1 MMDELLQS
9 AAWAA
14 RAVTESDALSRLA
27 GVAVR
32 GTLLLLAA
40 LLLAHAL
47 RTASAAVRHLVWSGA
62 LGGVLV
68 MLVASFAVPAWELPI
83 LPPAPAAPASEFVS
97 GDVPV
102 PGEGLVPAFPMPAAD
117 QPAPEVVARL
127 ERALATSN
135 ALAEPGP
142 ATATVTERLAAAWP
156 PAPATLLGLAYA
168 LGVMLVLARL
178 LVGSLGVQRL
188 ARRAEPV
195 LDADWHLLLQRL
207 ARQLGVR
214 RPVTLLRSDRRA
226 VPVTWGVVYPVI
238 LLPSD
243 ALAWGAERR
252 RLVLL
257 HELAHVARVDALTH
271 VLTQLAAAALWFNPL
286 VWVAV
291 RRMRAECERAC
302 DDVVLA
308 AGERASLYADD
319 LLDIARTLHHA
330 GGPAF
335 AAWAMAR
342 RSEIE
347 GRLLAILDPGV
358 KRARAGRRGA
368 AVAAA
373 LTALVALPLA
383 VVQPR
388 RAEAAATPAPF
399 MPTLAED
406 AALDQLGGG
415 VGPLGTIDSLERA
428 LNAALRAAAATAPAD
443 PASPAAPVSPA
454 SPVLAAAAP
463 AGGPDCGSGSVR
475 GRSWRGFLRNSND
488 HATTI
493 AISDDTTCVEVRME
507 GEVTFTDDDRDVASV
522 TRGGRFLASERKR
535 GVERVIEIRP
545 GERGLERRYVVD
557 GEPGTDAEARAWLA
571 QLLPGI
577 LRESAV
583 NAKQRVARARREGG
597 AAGVMTL
604 ISRTQSDG
612 AKRAYFGELLEG
624 GVTPDTL
631 RLLAQLAA
639 RTISSDGDKSA
650 VLRQIASAR
659 RGDAALGTAVVT
671 AARTISSD
679 GDKRNVLQAVLAESG
694 TGVSLAE
701 MGEAVADISS
711 DGDKAAV
718 LVGMPARWRADDAS
732 RRAYFR
738 AVNSIS
744 SDGDRRHVLT
754 RVLEDS
760 MDAPTLVALLEAAG
774 DISSDG
780 DKSAVLSAV
789 ARRYTLDGDAV
800 RRAFFAAANSVSSD
814 GDRRSALQAALARR
828 PLGVPVML
836 DLLSAAEEISSD
848 HDKSTVLLAVAGRP
862 ELREPAVRT
871 RFFDVLKTVSSSS
884 DYRRVM
890 ESVVQR

>member
-9 AAWAA
+9 TAWAA

-47 RTASAAVRHLVWSGA
+47 RAASAAVRHLVWSGA

-68 MLVASFAVPAWELPI
+68 MLVASFAVPPWELPI
-83 LPPAPAAPASEFVS
+83 LPSAPAASASVRVS
-97 GDVPV
+97 ADVPL
-102 PGEGLVPAFPMPAAD
+102 PGDGLVPAFPMPAAA

-127 ERALATSN
+127 ERALAASD

-142 ATATVTERLAAAWP
+142 ATATVAERLAAAWP
-156 PAPATLLGLAYA
+156 PAPATLLALAYA
-168 LGVMLVLARL
+168 LGVTLVLARL

-195 LDADWHLLLQRL
+195 LDAEWHLLLQRL

-243 ALAWGAERR
+243 AMAWSAERR

-358 KRARAGRRGA
+358 KRARAGRRAA

-399 MPTLAED
+399 LPTLAED
-406 AALDQLGGG
+406 APLEQRGGDA
-415 VGPLGTIDSLERA
+415 GPLETIDSLQRA
-428 LNAALRAAAATAPAD
+428 VDAALRAVEPSTPAD
-443 PASPAAPVSPA
+443 PASAASPVTPA
-454 SPVLAAAAP
+454 SPALAAAS

-493 AISDDTTCVEVRME
+493 AIADDTTCVEVRME

-522 TRGGRFLASERKR
+522 ARGGRFLASERTR

-557 GEPGTDAEARAWLA
+557 GEPGSDAEARAWLA

-583 NAKQRVARARREGG
+583 NAKQRVARARRDGG

-639 RTISSDGDKSA
+639 RTVSSDGDKSA

-659 RGDAALGTAVVT
+659 RGDAALGTAVVA

-694 TGVSLAE
+694 AGVSLAE

-744 SDGDRRHVLT
+744 SDGDRRHVLA

-814 GDRRSALQAALARR
+814 GDRRSVLQAALARR
-828 PLGVPVML
+828 PIGAPVML
-836 DLLSAAEEISSD
+836 DLLAAAEEISSD

-862 ELREPAVRT
+862 ELKEPAVRT

>member
-168 LGVMLVLARL
+168 LGVILVLARL

-415 VGPLGTIDSLERA
+415 VGPLGRIDSLERA

-639 RTISSDGDKSA
+639 RTISSDGDK
-650 VLRQIASAR
+650 
-659 RGDAALGTAVVT
+659 
-671 AARTISSD
+671 
-679 GDKRNVLQAVLAESG
+679 RNVLQAVLAESG

-814 GDRRSALQAALARR
+814 GDRRSVLQAALARR
-828 PLGVPVML
+828 PLDVPVML